1 MRVVT
6 LKMLFGRLA
15 TVRREIE
22 DPEGMQDSRPL
33 IAIVNGRRVS
43 LTTDNFSITEDG
55 TLIIDTYSRE
65 PRGSEIK
72 EAVCIGCG
80 CDDLD
85 ACEDDFGDPCYWL
98 VVDRKAGVG
107 VCSECPGAVDR
118 WSKGDRQV
126 RANLNA
132 IPASPEADEGA
143 QR

>member
-118 WSKGDRQV
+118 WSKGDRDV
-126 RANLNA
+126 RVG
-132 IPASPEADEGA
+132 PEAVGGAHDEA
-143 QR
+143 QGLD